1 MQLEA
6 PLERAGHLVTAFAV
20 CWYHRIWVYNLR
32 CRRPVGTPAGQPQIL
47 GVGMEISLEN
57 VRCLCEKQ
65 TLRVKPL
72 TFLVGENSTGK
83 STFLAMLA
91 HISSPSFPSL
101 RPDFNTPPYDLG
113 TYDSIATYKG
123 GRYGRADHFVVGFKA
138 DEGSSRSATYVNAKG
153 QPQLQS
159 YMQKDKDE
167 EFAFEL
173 DVAERSGTITFSRPS
188 PEESARIPIDLTP
201 ILADNSDASINLIV
215 HFALAR
221 GPFKKSGPEGLIP
234 PSILRVGGPALPP
247 ALSLGPIRAKPRR
260 TYDEFRDEFTPEGD
274 HIAVMLARLWQ
285 EDDQKKKILVEALT
299 AFGGDSSLF
308 QNIDVRR
315 LGKGPTDP
323 FQLLVRTAG
332 PSANLVDV
340 GYGVSQV
347 LPLVVQSI
355 LASKR
360 RRVLLQQP
368 EVHLHPKGQ
377 AALGTFFSR
386 MVAHSKKE
394 FVIETHSDYLLDRVR
409 LEVAKGTLRPDEV
422 GILFFE
428 KAGMVTHIH
437 PIEID
442 GAGNVVDS
450 PESYRSFFLEE
461 EMNLFS
467 RVKQ

>member
-1 MQLEA
+1 
-6 PLERAGHLVTAFAV
+6 
-20 CWYHRIWVYNLR
+20 
-32 CRRPVGTPAGQPQIL
+32 
-47 GVGMEISLEN
+47 MEISLEN
-57 VRCLCEKQ
+57 VRCLCEEQ

-91 HISSPSFPSL
+91 HISQPGFPSF

-113 TYDSIATYKG
+113 TFDSIATYKG
-123 GRYGRADHFVVGFKA
+123 GRYGRADHFVVGFKV
-138 DEGSSRSATYVNAKG
+138 DEDTSRSATYINEKG
-153 QPQLQS
+153 QPQLKT
-159 YMQKDKDE
+159 YKQKDKDE
-167 EFAFEL
+167 EFAIEL
-173 DVAERSGTITFSRPS
+173 DSAARSGTITFSRPS
-188 PEESARIPIDLTP
+188 SEESMQIPLDLTP
-201 ILADNSDASINLIV
+201 ILADNSDASLNVLV

-221 GPFKKSGPEGLIP
+221 GPFKANPESLIP
-234 PSILRVGGPALPP
+234 SRVLRVGSPILPP
-247 ALSLGPIRAKPRR
+247 TLSLGPIRAKPRR

-274 HIAVMLARLWQ
+274 HRAVMLARLWQ
-285 EDDQKKKILVEALT
+285 EDDQKKRLLVEALT
-299 AFGGDSSLF
+299 AFGVDSALF
-308 QNIDVRR
+308 QYIDVRR

-347 LPLVVQSI
+347 LPLVVQTI
-355 LASKR
+355 LATKR

-377 AALGTFFSR
+377 AALGTFFSK

-409 LEVAKGTLRPDEV
+409 LEVARGTLRPEDV

-428 KAGMVTHIH
+428 KAGMVTHVH
-437 PIEID
+437 LIEID

>member
-1 MQLEA
+1 
-6 PLERAGHLVTAFAV
+6 
-20 CWYHRIWVYNLR
+20 
-32 CRRPVGTPAGQPQIL
+32 
-47 GVGMEISLEN
+47 MEISLEN
-57 VRCLCEKQ
+57 VRCLCERQ
-65 TLRVKPL
+65 TLPVRPL
-72 TFLVGENSTGK
+72 TFLVGENSSGK

-91 HISSPSFPSL
+91 HISQPAFPSL

-138 DEGSSRSATYVNAKG
+138 NEDFSCSARYVNEKG

-159 YMQKDKDE
+159 YSEKDKSDE
-167 EFAFEL
+167 FRIDL
-173 DVAERSGTITFSRPS
+173 DSAAKTGTLTFSQGS
-188 PEESARIPIDLTP
+188 SESQQIPIDLTA
-201 ILADNSDASINLIV
+201 ILTENSDVAISLIL
-215 HFALAR
+215 HFAVAR
-221 GPFKKSGPEGLIP
+221 GAFKVNVPESIP
-234 PSILRVGGPALPP
+234 PRLLRLGTQILPTP
-247 ALSLGPIRAKPRR
+247 LSLGPIRAKPRR

-285 EDDQKKKILVEALT
+285 EDDQKKKHLVDALT
-299 AFGGDSSLF
+299 EFGGDSALF

-347 LPLVVQSI
+347 LPLVAQAI
-355 LASKR
+355 LVTKR

-377 AALGTFFSR
+377 AALGTFFAK
-386 MVAHSKKE
+386 MVANAKKE

-409 LEVAKGTLRPDEV
+409 LEVAKGTLRPADV

-428 KAGMVTHIH
+428 KTGMITTVH

-442 GAGNVVDS
+442 GNGNVVHS